1 MRLTK
6 PILIC
11 LAIIVVLLGLIA
23 LSFEMVFY
31 MEVQDEAQEAP
42 NETVEATA
50 ATVPPDATV
59 PVTQPPTTAPTEE
72 TTVPTE
78 ETTDPT
84 GETVALS
91 EEAEYRPQGTNG
103 VPLFFQNDYTNQ
115 IYGMGTVAS
124 NGCSVTSL
132 AMVATYLTGH
142 EYKPDELA
150 RYFGGAAENNI
161 ARLEIGS
168 ETLQL
173 PFKKTAN
180 WHETYAALKEGKIAI
195 VLMRRESIFTDSQ
208 HFIVLTGF
216 NEEGKIMVN
225 DSNRDNYSRWDLEKA
240 FQNGF
245 DENDILLGYDGA
257 WVYDK
262 SAMPEEPFIYYEP
275 ESVRGE
281 CRYDFRLTNEDLALL
296 AKVVWVESRGES
308 NEGQQAVAEVV
319 LNRIASDKFPD
330 NVYDVVYAE
339 DQFRSAKFLDD
350 ATPYQLQYEMVE
362 NAYYGPYVLPE
373 DVFYFAT
380 SPKTSKVWGEI
391 GGHVFCYAE
400 D

>member
-6 PILIC
+6 FVLIC
-11 LAIIVVLLGLIA
+11 LTIVVVLLGLTA
-23 LSFEMVFY
+23 LLFEMSFY
-31 MEVQDEAQEAP
+31 VQTKNEALEAP
-42 NETVEATA
+42 YETVQTTAATEPPTVPSEPVVTELPTVEATS
-50 ATVPPDATV
+50 T
-59 PVTQPPTTAPTEE
+59 PTGE

-78 ETTDPT
+78 AFTLP
-84 GETVALS
+84 
-91 EEAEYRPQGTNG
+91 EEEPEYRPHGTNG
-103 VPLFFQNDYTNQ
+103 VPLYFQNDYPDQ

-173 PFKKTAN
+173 PFKKTEN
-180 WHETYAALKEGKIAI
+180 WHQTYAALKEGQVAI
-195 VLMRRESIFTDSQ
+195 VLMRSESIFTDSQ

-216 NEEGKIMVN
+216 NEDGKIMVN
-225 DSNRDNYSRWDLEKA
+225 DSNEENYYRWDLEKA
-240 FQNGF
+240 FQYGF
-245 DENDILLGYDGA
+245 EEDDILLGYDGA

-262 SAMPEEPFIYYEP
+262 SAMPEEPFIYSEP
-275 ESVRGE
+275 ELVRGE
-281 CRYDFRLTNEDLALL
+281 CRYDFKLTNADLALL
-296 AKVVWVESRGES
+296 AKVVWVEARGES
-308 NEGQQAVAEVV
+308 NQGQQAVAEVI
-319 LNRIASDKFPD
+319 LNRVASGDFQD
-330 NVYDVVYAE
+330 NVNDVVYAE
-339 DQFRSAKFLDD
+339 DQFNSAKFLDD

-373 DVFYFAT
+373 DVYYFAT
-380 SPKTSKVWGEI
+380 SPKTSKIWGKI
-391 GGHVFCYAE
+391 GGHYFCYAE

>member
-1 MRLTK
+1 
-6 PILIC
+6 
-11 LAIIVVLLGLIA
+11 
-23 LSFEMVFY
+23 
-31 MEVQDEAQEAP
+31 
-42 NETVEATA
+42 
-50 ATVPPDATV
+50 
-59 PVTQPPTTAPTEE
+59 
-72 TTVPTE
+72 
-78 ETTDPT
+78 
-84 GETVALS
+84 
-91 EEAEYRPQGTNG
+91 
-103 VPLFFQNDYTNQ
+103 
-115 IYGMGTVAS
+115 
-124 NGCSVTSL
+124 
-132 AMVATYLTGH
+132 
-142 EYKPDELA
+142 
-150 RYFGGAAENNI
+150 
-161 ARLEIGS
+161 
-168 ETLQL
+168 
-173 PFKKTAN
+173 
-180 WHETYAALKEGKIAI
+180 
-195 VLMRRESIFTDSQ
+195 
-208 HFIVLTGF
+208 
-216 NEEGKIMVN
+216 MVN

-275 ESVRGE
+275 ELVRGE

-296 AKVVWVESRGES
+296 AKAAWAESRGES

-362 NAYYGPYVLPE
+362 NAFYGPYVLPE